1 MARLETLGAP
11 GLPAV
16 WAENDDIGWTNV
28 FAWLKTK
35 RRERAL
41 ATHALPDD
49 EWSAA
54 LHELPFL
61 DHYDA
66 TTLARLRELTTLFLV
81 EKSIVSGAT
90 SGDHK
95 LEVTPHMRI
104 LIAVQAC
111 LLILGRGDSVM
122 AAMTDFEGWE
132 NVVVYPGDFPRT
144 CDFEDEA
151 GVVHRLDE
159 PIAGES
165 WDGGPV
171 LLSWSAIEAG
181 YDETGMALVIHEFA
195 HKIDMLDGEVNGLP
209 PVSGAARAAFKAS
222 IDAAYDD
229 FCRRVDAGEAT
240 AVDLYAAEL
249 IEEFFAVSCEV
260 FFAEPD
266 VLRVEYPVYFAN
278 LRSYFCVDTEQ
289 GCIILSPQNSL

>member
-1 MARLETLGAP
+1 L
-11 GLPAV
+11 
-16 WAENDDIGWTNV
+16 
-28 FAWLKTK
+28 FSWLKTK

-41 ATHALPDD
+41 ASNALPDD
-49 EWSAA
+49 QWNAA

-66 TTLARLRELTTLFLV
+66 SALARLRELTTLFLV

-95 LEVTPHMRI
+95 LDVTPHMRI

-111 LLILGRGDSVM
+111 LLVLGRGTTVM
-122 AAMTDFEGWE
+122 AAMEDFDGWE

-144 CDFEDEA
+144 HDFEDDN

-171 LLSWSAIEAG
+171 LLSWPAVEMG
-181 YDETGMALVIHEFA
+181 YDESGMALVIHEFA
-195 HKIDMLDGEVNGLP
+195 HKIDMLDGDVDGVPLL
-209 PVSGAARAAFKAS
+209 SGPARVAFKAA
-222 IDAAYDD
+222 IDAAYED
-229 FCRRVDAGEAT
+229 FCHRVDSGEDT
-240 AVDLYAAEL
+240 AVDPYAAEL
-249 IEEFFAVSCEV
+249 VEEFFAVSCEV
-260 FFAEPD
+260 FFAEPEL
-266 VLRVEYPVYFAN
+266 LRDEYPAYF
-278 LRSYFCVDTEQ
+278 LQLQSYFRVDPIK
-289 GCIILSPQNSL
+289 GSSLA

>member
-1 MARLETLGAP
+1 M
-11 GLPAV
+11 PALRSTV
-16 WAENDDIGWTNV
+16 ERKSHHV
-28 FAWLKTK
+28 FSWLKTK

-41 ATHALPDD
+41 ATHALPDS
-49 EWSAA
+49 EWHAA
-54 LHELPFL
+54 LHELRFL
-61 DHYDA
+61 DHYNA

-90 SGDHK
+90 SGAHQLD
-95 LEVTPHMRI
+95 VMPHMRI

-111 LLILGRGDSVM
+111 LLILGRGTSVM
-122 AAMTDFEGWE
+122 AAMTDFDGWE

-144 CDFEDEA
+144 YDFEDEA

-171 LLSWSAIEAG
+171 LLSWPAVEAG
-181 YDETGMALVIHEFA
+181 YDESGMALVIHEFA
-195 HKIDMLDGEVNGLP
+195 HKIDMLDGAVDGVP
-209 PVSGAARAAFKAS
+209 PLGGASRVAFKAA
-222 IDAAYDD
+222 IDAAYED
-229 FCRRVDAGEAT
+229 FCRRVNAGEQT
-240 AVDLYAAEL
+240 AVDPYAAEL

-260 FFAEPD
+260 FFAEPAL
-266 VLRVEYPVYFAN
+266 LRAEYPTYFAA

-289 GCIILSPQNSL
+289 GCVTSQA